1 MIPKSTPSDLIR
13 WWKPVSRLREARFGG
28 RRKVGKDHAQSK
40 TMNAAKSRRFSAR
53 QLAVGLAGYCCFINL
68 YSPQAILPLLSD
80 EFGAGAAEIANI
92 MTAGTLAVALTAPF
106 TGTVAD
112 VLGRKR
118 VIVAAMVILAVPTVL
133 AAMAPSLSALIFWRF
148 VQGLALPP
156 IFAVTIA
163 YIGDEWPAHEATAA
177 AGVYTSGASLG
188 GFSGRFF
195 TGILADLIGWRHA
208 FDVLAL
214 ATLIGAALVFLL
226 LPRER
231 KFVRSE
237 GLIASGRQMLR
248 HFRNRQLLATY
259 AVGFGV
265 LFCFI
270 ATFTYI
276 SFRLAAP
283 PYALSPTWLGLIF
296 VVYLVGSALTPMSG
310 WAVGR
315 FGRRRF
321 MTRVIA
327 LWIAGIALTLAGPL
341 WVIVLGLTLCAGC
354 GLVCQ
359 AISTGYVTITA
370 KAGRSSAVGLYVT
383 SFYTGGS
390 FGAALGGL
398 AWVAGGWPAV
408 VAMVAAML
416 VVMAGIVFFA
426 WARRVPAAPT
436 APPIEPP

>member
-1 MIPKSTPSDLIR
+1 MKAD
-13 WWKPVSRLREARFGG
+13 
-28 RRKVGKDHAQSK
+28 
-40 TMNAAKSRRFSAR
+40 AKSKRFFGR
-53 QLAVGLAGYCCFINL
+53 QLAVGLAGYFCFINL
-68 YSPQAILPLLSD
+68 YSPQAILPLLSQ

-118 VIVAAMVILAVPTVL
+118 VIVAAMLFLAVPTVL
-133 AAMAPSLSALIFWRF
+133 AAMAPTLPSLILWRF

-188 GFSGRFF
+188 GFSGRFI
-195 TGILADLIGWRHA
+195 TGVLSDLIGWRNA

-214 ATLIGAALVFLL
+214 MTLVGAVLVFLL

-231 KFVRSE
+231 KFVRSD
-237 GLIASGRQMLR
+237 GLIASGKQMLR

-265 LFCFI
+265 LFNFI
-270 ATFTYI
+270 CTFTYI
-276 SFRLAAP
+276 NFRLAAP
-283 PYALSPTWLGLIF
+283 PYSLSSTWLGAIF
-296 VVYLVGSALTPMSG
+296 VVYLGGSSLTPLAG

-321 MTRVIA
+321 MVRVIA
-327 LWIAGIALTLAGPL
+327 LWVVGIALTLAPSL
-341 WVIVLGLTLCAGC
+341 PVIVLGLAVCAAC

-370 KAGRSSAVGLYVT
+370 KVGRSSAVGLYVT
-383 SFYTGGS
+383 SFYAGGS
-390 FGAALGGL
+390 FGAALGGIT
-398 AWVAGGWPAV
+398 WIAGGWPACVALVTV
-408 VAMVAAML
+408 VL
-416 VVMAGIVFFA
+416 GVMASIVFFA
-426 WARRVPAAPT
+426 WARGVPPAPET
-436 APPIEPP
+436 PAIEPP